1 MRNEHAESDILRSP
15 RQQFTRMRHWAKS
28 LLSTIGLLSVLEC
41 KSLWHLRKQWTEVNC
56 QYNGCLHVGFWVWFS
71 SRSGWDGHC
80 VAPWWGFQISLS
92 KQIAKKPKWHRFIAG
107 TEAMN
112 CLCRTVKQQCPVTFT
127 VSARKESAQYLE
139 ISKVTGRHNHPVA
152 ADTYAT
158 CPSVRRLT
166 AAKQQEHEQLVSVLV
181 VVRYRFFNGRSIFS
195 VCWLARRQ
203 ATLRKHTCSYKH
215 KFHRSRLT
223 IWFNFLT
230 VI

>member
-92 KQIAKKPKWHRFIAG
+92 KQIAKNPNG
-107 TEAMN
+107 TD
-112 CLCRTVKQQCPVTFT
+112 LLQVLRQWTVCAELSNSNAQWPSQYQHARNLHSIWKSPRSQVVTIIRSLLT
-127 VSARKESAQYLE
+127 LMPRV
-139 ISKVTGRHNHPVA
+139 HPY
-152 ADTYAT
+152 DDW
-158 CPSVRRLT
+158 L
-166 AAKQQEHEQLVSVLV
+166 QLSN
-181 VVRYRFFNGRSIFS
+181 RNTNNWW
-195 VCWLARRQ
+195 VC
-203 ATLRKHTCSYKH
+203 
-215 KFHRSRLT
+215 
-223 IWFNFLT
+223 
-230 VI
+230 